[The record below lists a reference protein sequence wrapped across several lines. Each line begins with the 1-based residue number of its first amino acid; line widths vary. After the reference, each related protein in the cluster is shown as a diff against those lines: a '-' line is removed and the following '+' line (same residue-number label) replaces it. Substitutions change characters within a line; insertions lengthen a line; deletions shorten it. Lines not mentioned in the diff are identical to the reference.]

1 MLRKGTTKVTLK
13 FNPSTFGEYYCFKK
27 KFGGTFKFF
36 QFQKLCG
43 GGGLTNIRPQ
53 PTNLMNRL
61 SQAFA
66 LLKLSLRI

>member
-1 MLRKGTTKVTLK
+1 MLFYFFKTIKMLRKGTTKVALK

-43 GGGLTNIRPQ
+43 GGG
-53 PTNLMNRL
+53 
-61 SQAFA
+61 
-66 LLKLSLRI
+66 